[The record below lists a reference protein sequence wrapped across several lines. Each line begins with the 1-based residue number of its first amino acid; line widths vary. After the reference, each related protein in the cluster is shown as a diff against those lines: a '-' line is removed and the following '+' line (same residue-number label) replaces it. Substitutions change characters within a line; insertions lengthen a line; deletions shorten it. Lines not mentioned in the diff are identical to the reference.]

1 MASPNRGMNLD
12 PSPRPLRRGLSLEHK
27 LPLLIT
33 ALLVVTLAA
42 GAFFA
47 YTEVKQTA
55 TRAALERLQTVAQQF
70 ATLVAPGVPARQ
82 LAMRTA
88 AADPA
93 LLAAVD
99 APGERTRPAAEAVLQ
114 GLRRREDPALPLHL
128 WDRARRPLVRIGA
141 YPDSTDPS
149 PGTPRGPL
157 PGEMGIG
164 HFFAIDTANFFW
176 LAVPVTRGA
185 DTVGWIAELRRVGGA
200 AAAPLEELLGGEV
213 EVYFGNRTGGPWV
226 ALDGPTEPPAPGWPF
241 TGSRRYERAGTGTL
255 LAHAVDVPRTPWT
268 IVAEQSRA
276 SVLERP
282 GIFLRH
288 AALAVAGLCLLGAA
302 GAWLVSRSI
311 TRPLRDLRM
320 ASEAIARGDYARRIE
335 MRRTDELGMLG
346 GGFNQMAAQVQ
357 ASHDALRE
365 QVDTAQSLA
374 EELEQTNEQL
384 EAALAEADAARDEA
398 QEANRS
404 KSEFLA
410 TMSHEIRT
418 PINAIIGY
426 TDLLLMELEGPL
438 TPGQTAQLE
447 RVRFSS
453 THLTGLVDQLLDFA
467 RIEAGS
473 LRVERRIALAED
485 AVTAA
490 VTVLGPEAARKGIA
504 LSTACNGGLRYHGD
518 PQRVDQILLNL
529 VSNAVKFT
537 ESGGRA
543 EIRCAPRDGNL
554 PATGTAGTW
563 VCLRVEDSGIGIA
576 PDQAERIFEPFVQ
589 VESGYTRRHGGAG
602 LGLAISRR
610 FARWMGGDLT
620 VESTPGAGS
629 SFTLWLPAAS
639 PAPPPR

>member
-1 MASPNRGMNLD
+1 MNLD
-12 PSPRPLRRGLSLEHK
+12 PSPRPSRRGLSLEHK

-33 ALLVVTLAA
+33 TLLVVSLAA

-47 YTEVKQTA
+47 YAEVKQTA
-55 TRAALERLQTVAQQF
+55 MQAALGRLRTVAQQL
-70 ATLVAPGVPARQ
+70 ATLVAPGIPARLQ
-82 LAMRTA
+82 VMRAA

-93 LLAAVD
+93 LPAALAAPD
-99 APGERTRPAAEAVLQ
+99 GPAPPAAAAALQ
-114 GLRRREDPALPLHL
+114 ALRRREEPDLPIAL
-128 WDRARRPLVRIGA
+128 WDRARRPVLAIGA
-141 YPDSTDPS
+141 YPDSMEAA
-149 PGTPRGPL
+149 PGTLRGP
-157 PGEMGIG
+157 PPDEATGIG
-164 HFFAIDTANFFW
+164 QFFSIGAGNYFW
-176 LAVPVTRGA
+176 LATPVLRGA
-185 DTVGWIAELRRVGGA
+185 DTLGWVAELRRVGGA
-200 AAAPLEELLGGEV
+200 AAAPLEGLLGGQI
-213 EVYFGNRTGGPWV
+213 EVYFGNRTGGSWI
-226 ALDGPTEPPAPGWPF
+226 ALDGQTATPAPGWPF
-241 TGSRRYERAGTGTL
+241 EGRRQYEREGRGRQM
-255 LAHAVDVPRTPWT
+255 AHAVAVPGTPWS
-268 IVAEQSRA
+268 IIAEEGRA
-276 SVLERP
+276 SILARP
-282 GIFLRH
+282 DTFLRH
-288 AALAVAGLCLLGAA
+288 ALWTVAGLCLLGAA

-311 TRPLRDLRM
+311 TRPLRELRT
-320 ASEAIARGDYARRIE
+320 ASEAIARGDYDRRIE
-335 MRRTDELGMLG
+335 LRRTDELGMLG
-346 GGFNQMAAQVQ
+346 GGFNRMAAQVQ

-365 QVDTAQSLA
+365 QVQTAQSLA

-384 EAALAEADAARDEA
+384 ETALAEADAARDEA

-426 TDLLLMELEGPL
+426 TDLLMMELEGPL
-438 TPGQTAQLE
+438 SPGQMAQLD

-453 THLTGLVDQLLDFA
+453 RHLTGLVEQLLDFA

-473 LRVERRIALAED
+473 LRVERRVASAGD

-490 VTVLGPEAARKGIA
+490 VTVLGPEAARKGVA

-537 ESGGRA
+537 EAGGRA
-543 EIRCAPRDGNL
+543 EIHCGACDEAL
-554 PATGTAGTW
+554 PATGVPGAW
-563 VCLRVEDSGIGIA
+563 VCLRVDDTGIGIA

-629 SFTLWLPAAS
+629 SFTLWLPAA
-639 PAPPPR
+639 PADAPPPR

>member
-1 MASPNRGMNLD
+1 MSTMASRC
-12 PSPRPLRRGLSLEHK
+12 
-27 LPLLIT
+27 
-33 ALLVVTLAA
+33 
-42 GAFFA
+42 
-47 YTEVKQTA
+47 
-55 TRAALERLQTVAQQF
+55 
-70 ATLVAPGVPARQ
+70 
-82 LAMRTA
+82 RT
-88 AADPA
+88 
-93 LLAAVD
+93 
-99 APGERTRPAAEAVLQ
+99 
-114 GLRRREDPALPLHL
+114 
-128 WDRARRPLVRIGA
+128 
-141 YPDSTDPS
+141 
-149 PGTPRGPL
+149 
-157 PGEMGIG
+157 
-164 HFFAIDTANFFW
+164 AIDTATFFW
-176 LAVPVTRGA
+176 VAAPVTRGA
-185 DTVGWIAELRRVGGA
+185 DTVGWVAELRRVGGA
-200 AAAPLEELLGGEV
+200 AAAPLEGLLGGEI
-213 EVYFGNRTGGPWV
+213 EVYFAHRTGGPWV
-226 ALDGPTEPPAPGWPF
+226 ALNGPNPPPPPGWPF
-241 TGSRRYERAGTGTL
+241 AGSRRYERAGTGTL
-255 LAHAVDVPRTPWT
+255 LAHAVDVPNTPWT
-268 IVAEQSRA
+268 IVAEQTRA
-276 SVLERP
+276 SVLARP
-282 GIFLRH
+282 GAFLRH
-288 AALAVAGLCLLGAA
+288 ALLAVAGLCLLGAA

-311 TRPLRDLRM
+311 TRPLRDLRL
-320 ASEAIARGDYARRIE
+320 ASEAIARGDYGRRIE
-335 MRRTDELGMLG
+335 LRRTDELGMLG
-346 GGFNQMAAQVQ
+346 GGFNWMAAQVQ
-357 ASHDALRE
+357 ASHGALRE
-365 QVDTAQSLA
+365 QVSTAQSLA

-418 PINAIIGY
+418 PINAVIGY

-473 LRVERRIALAED
+473 LRVERRIASAGD
-485 AVTAA
+485 AVDAA
-490 VTVLGPEAARKGIA
+490 VTVLGPEAARKGVA

-543 EIRCAPRDGNL
+543 EIRCAARDGNL
-554 PATGTAGTW
+554 PATGAAGSW
-563 VCLRVEDSGIGIA
+563 VCLRVDDTGIGIA

-620 VESTPGAGS
+620 VESTPGTGS

-639 PAPPPR
+639 PSAPPSR

>member
-1 MASPNRGMNLD
+1 MNLD
-12 PSPRPLRRGLSLEHK
+12 PTSPPSRRGLSLEHK

-33 ALLVVTLAA
+33 SLLVVTLAA

-47 YTEVKQTA
+47 YTEVRQTA
-55 TRAALERLQTVAQQF
+55 THAALDRLRNVAQQL
-70 ATLVAPGVPARQ
+70 ATLVAPGVPARVQ
-82 LAMRTA
+82 VLRAA

-93 LLAAVD
+93 VLAAVD
-99 APGERTRPAAEAVLQ
+99 ARPGLRQPAAEAVLQ
-114 GLRRREDPALPLHL
+114 TLRRREEPDLPIML
-128 WDRARRPLVRIGA
+128 WDRARRPVARIGA
-141 YPDSTDPS
+141 YPDSVHPETV
-149 PGTPRGPL
+149 RGP
-157 PGEMGIG
+157 PPDATGIG
-164 HFFAIDTANFFW
+164 HFFSIGPSSYFW
-176 LAVPVTRGA
+176 LATPVLRGA
-185 DTVGWIAELRRVGGA
+185 DTVGYIAELRRVGGA
-200 AAAPLEELLGGEV
+200 AAAPLEGLLGGQI
-213 EVYFGNRTGGPWV
+213 EVYFANRTGGPWV
-226 ALDGPTEPPAPGWPF
+226 ALDGPATQPGPGWPF
-241 TGSRRYERAGTGTL
+241 TGRRQYERPGPGAL
-255 LAHAVDVPRTPWT
+255 LAHAVDVPGTPWS
-268 IVAEQSRA
+268 IIAEQTRASILARPDTFLSRA
-276 SVLERP
+276 ILMS
-282 GIFLRH
+282 
-288 AALAVAGLCLLGAA
+288 ALLCLLGAA

-311 TRPLRDLRM
+311 TRPLRELRT
-320 ASEAIARGDYARRIE
+320 ASEAIARGDYARRIDL
-335 MRRTDELGMLG
+335 RRTDELGMLG
-346 GGFNQMAAQVQ
+346 GGFNRMAAQVQ

-374 EELEQTNEQL
+374 EELEQANEQM

-418 PINAIIGY
+418 PINAILGY
-426 TDLLLMELEGPL
+426 TDLLLMELDGPL
-438 TPGQTAQLE
+438 SPGQKAQME

-473 LRVERRIALAED
+473 LRVERRVASAGD
-485 AVTAA
+485 AVKAA
-490 VTVLGPEAARKGIA
+490 VTVLGPEAARKGVA
-504 LSTACNGGLRYHGD
+504 LSTACDGGLRYHGD

-537 ESGGRA
+537 ESGGHA
-543 EIRCAPRDGNL
+543 EIRCAACDGAL
-554 PATGTAGTW
+554 PATGAAGAW
-563 VCLRVEDSGIGIA
+563 VCLRVDDSGIGIA

-629 SFTLWLPAAS
+629 SFTLWLPAA
-639 PAPPPR
+639 PADPPPPR